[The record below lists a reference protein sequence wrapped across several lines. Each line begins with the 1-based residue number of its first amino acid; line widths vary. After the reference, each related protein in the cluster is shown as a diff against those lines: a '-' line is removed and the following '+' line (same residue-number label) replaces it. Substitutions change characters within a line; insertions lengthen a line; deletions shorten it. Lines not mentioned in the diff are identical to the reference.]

1 MKKRLVFSVFIL
13 VGLLFLTV
21 SASADANYDKAIDY
35 YNAGVDLH
43 DSSPD
48 AALKQ
53 YFKALDYDT
62 SIAEVYLNIGLIYIN
77 DNDLDQGEKYT
88 LLALETFIKTKN
100 KVSETQTF
108 ERLVAICN
116 NNLGVIDLRR
126 MGKTSDSA
134 NKQKYLEFALVSF
147 LWALEVDP
155 SYSTAKNNYSSNI
168 SAITKSG
175 IDFYDDGVDFL
186 DKKKNFEAA
195 IRFKLAIDL
204 DPSIGEAYLNAGL
217 AYMREDDYYSCERYS
232 KDAINAFRKYKKVIA
247 SGQTLEELLAICY
260 LNMGLAYIGKAR
272 DADAK
277 GDYSDAKV
285 YHQTALEMWKKGMT
299 EDPTYAQ
306 LRKVYTKYET
316 SYK

>member
-1 MKKRLVFSVFIL
+1 MKKRSVFSVFIL
-13 VGLLFLTV
+13 VGLLFLTI
-21 SASADANYDKAIDY
+21 SASADNYDKAIDY

-43 DSSPD
+43 DSNPD

-77 DNDLDQGEKYT
+77 KNDLEQGEKYT
-88 LLALETFIKTKN
+88 IQALETFVKTKK
-100 KVSETQTF
+100 KVSETQTY

-116 NNLGVIDLRR
+116 NNIGVIYLRR
-126 MGKTSDSA
+126 MGKATDTA
-134 NKQKYLEFALVSF
+134 TKQKYLEYALTDF

-155 SYSTAKNNYSSNI
+155 NYSTAKSNYTSNLGDI
-168 SAITKSG
+168 KKAG
-175 IDFYDDGVDFL
+175 VDFYDDGVDYL
-186 DKKKNFEAA
+186 DKEKNIEAA
-195 IRFKLAIDL
+195 IRFKIAIDL

-217 AYMREDDYYSCERYS
+217 AYMREGDYYSCETYS

-247 SGQTLEELLAICY
+247 AGQTLEELIAICY

-272 DADAK
+272 DADNK
-277 GDYSDAKV
+277 GNYSDAKV
-285 YHQTALEMWKKGMT
+285 YHSTAKEMWKKGMT
-299 EDPTYAQ
+299 EDPTYSQ
-306 LRKVYTKYET
+306 LKKVYAKYEH